1 MKVGDIVRTPRYGTL
16 YLIVEKHEGLSSS
29 HGGQVFTI
37 LSVDLDREQV
47 LNERLL
53 EVVDE
58 SR

>member
-29 HGGQVFTI
+29 HSGQVFTI
-37 LSVDLDREQV
+37 LSVDLAREQV